1 MKKILLLSIILI
13 STILLTNNKVF
24 AQNLYTQNN
33 SYKYVQHLEK
43 LFEKIQKDTLLS
55 TEIKMKCLITFEKQ
69 LSLPNPA
76 ELNFEQKKKI
86 NGCINIMYSKKFEVM
101 KSKVEKL
108 KNLITSLK
116 KSGDKVTDLE
126 KSLEQAE
133 AGLRLLKAAL

>member
-24 AQNLYTQNN
+24 AQDLSAQNN

-76 ELNFEQKKKI
+76 ELNFEQKKKADTF
-86 NGCINIMYSKKFEVM
+86 NDSK
-101 KSKVEKL
+101 
-108 KNLITSLK
+108 
-116 KSGDKVTDLE
+116 D
-126 KSLEQAE
+126 
-133 AGLRLLKAAL
+133 